1 VTLEIEPE
9 PNEDERRAIV
19 AALAAED
26 AARAGESAWA
36 EAALPVRADDADDR
50 RP

>member
-9 PNEDERRAIV
+9 PDEDERRAIL

-26 AARAGESAWA
+26 AERAGESAWA
-36 EAALPVRADDADDR
+36 EASLPARAGDADAQSA
-50 RP
+50 

>member
-9 PNEDERRAIV
+9 PSEEERQAIV

-26 AARAGESAWA
+26 AEAPREPAWARAVLPSRDVPVDDT
-36 EAALPVRADDADDR
+36 AA
-50 RP
+50 